1 MVAEM
6 GCLDELRYSRQMRF
20 SPIGQAGQARIRAAR
35 VLLLGCGGL
44 GAETANLL
52 ARAGVAFLRLVDRDV
67 VELSNL
73 QRQALFDEKDVK
85 EGMPKAAAAARR
97 IAQVNSGVQVEP
109 IVADL
114 DSSNI
119 LALMEGIDLVIDGF
133 DNFEGRYLLNDA
145 CVKLG
150 MPWVYG
156 ACVGGG
162 GVAALLVPGVTPCLR
177 CLQPHPPEVGA
188 SPTCDTLGI
197 LGPAAHLTA
206 SLEAGLAL
214 RYLVTRETSRCVS
227 MLSADVWE
235 GHFQRVDIPYLPK
248 EQPCPCCV
256 GRRFDFLDAP
266 PPPAVVLCGR
276 EAVQVHPTVVARPD
290 FATLAER
297 LRETGE
303 VVVND
308 YLLRLRMPPYEM
320 TLFQD
325 GRANVMG
332 TADTTLARSLVARY
346 FGM

>member
-1 MVAEM
+1 M
-6 GCLDELRYSRQMRF
+6 GNAQEGRYSRQVRF
-20 SPIGQAGQARIRAAR
+20 APLGAEGQERLRTAR

-52 ARAGVAFLRLVDRDV
+52 ARAGVGFLRLVDRDV

-73 QRQALFDEKDVK
+73 QRQALFDENDVK
-85 EGMPKAAAAARR
+85 ESLPKAVAAARR
-97 IAQVNSGVQVEP
+97 LAQVNSDVRVEP
-109 IVADL
+109 VVADL

-119 LALMEGIDLVIDGF
+119 LALMQGVDLVVDGF

-150 MPWVYG
+150 LPWVYG

-177 CLQPHPPEVGA
+177 CLQPVPPEAGT

-214 RYLVTRETSRCVS
+214 RCLVQGETSRAAA
-227 MLSADVWE
+227 MLTADVWE
-235 GHFQRVDIPYLPK
+235 GRLQRVDIPYLPE

-256 GRRFDFLDAP
+256 ERRFEFLDAP
-266 PPPAVVLCGR
+266 PPPAVLLCGR
-276 EAVQVHPTVVARPD
+276 DTVQVHPMTGAQPD
-290 FATLAER
+290 FQALALR
-297 LRETGE
+297 LRGMGE
-303 VVVND
+303 MVVND
-308 YLLRLRMPPYEM
+308 HLLRLRIPPNEL
-320 TLFQD
+320 TIFRD
-325 GRANVMG
+325 GRVNVTG
-332 TADTTLARSLVARY
+332 TADTALARSLVARY
-346 FGM
+346 FGR